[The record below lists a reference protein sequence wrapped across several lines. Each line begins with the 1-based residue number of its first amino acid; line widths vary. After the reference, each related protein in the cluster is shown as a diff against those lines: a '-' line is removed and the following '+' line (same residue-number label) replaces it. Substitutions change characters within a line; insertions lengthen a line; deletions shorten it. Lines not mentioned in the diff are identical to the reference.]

1 MIGLS
6 RSFDLKDREESLEE
20 IIERA
25 LRKARSEELRV
36 IAEAVKTLAD
46 YMKTGFK
53 ETLERIESIER
64 RIEKFEE
71 RLEEHSKILQEHAR
85 ILQEHSKRLEEL
97 TNTIREHGKRL
108 EELTRIVGELKT
120 TIGSIGRRWGRDLEK
135 TIIELY
141 RHILEE
147 RGIIPEKIE
156 KFTYEDID
164 GKYYVKGSKI
174 EFDIYVHDEKVY
186 LIEVKSHVDVEDVE
200 WLYKRGEI
208 YEKITGRK
216 PDKLILIAVNIDVD
230 AYERARNLGVEV
242 VYGSLIT

>member
-1 MIGLS
+1 VIGLS

-71 RLEEHSKILQEHAR
+71 RFEQHSKILQEHAR

-108 EELTRIVGELKT
+108 EELTRVVGELKI

-141 RHILEE
+141 RYILEE

-156 KFTYEDID
+156 KFIYEDID

-174 EFDIYVHDEKVY
+174 EFDVYVHDEKVY

-216 PDKLILIAVNIDVD
+216 PGKLILIAVNIDVD

>member
-1 MIGLS
+1 MS

>member
-1 MIGLS
+1 VIGLS

-71 RLEEHSKILQEHAR
+71 RLEQHSKILQEHAR
-85 ILQEHSKRLEEL
+85 MLQEHSKRLEEL

-108 EELTRIVGELKT
+108 EELTRVVGELKI

-135 TIIELY
+135 AIIELY
-141 RHILEE
+141 RYILEE

-230 AYERARNLGVEV
+230 AYERARELGVEV

>member
-1 MIGLS
+1 VIGLS

>member
-1 MIGLS
+1 VIGLS

-46 YMKTGFK
+46 YMKTGFE
-53 ETLERIESIER
+53 ETLERIESIEM

-71 RLEEHSKILQEHAR
+71 RFEQHSKILQEHAR

-97 TNTIREHGKRL
+97 TNTIREHGRRL
-108 EELTRIVGELKT
+108 EELTRVVGELKI

-147 RGIIPEKIE
+147 HGIIPEKIE

-230 AYERARNLGVEV
+230 AYERARELGVEV

>member
-1 MIGLS
+1 VIGLP

-71 RLEEHSKILQEHAR
+71 RLEEHSKILQEH
-85 ILQEHSKRLEEL
+85 SKRLEEL
-97 TNTIREHGKRL
+97 TNTIREHGRRL
-108 EELTRIVGELKT
+108 EELTRVVGELKI

-230 AYERARNLGVEV
+230 AYERARELGVEV